1 MLKEKVGYC
10 KIKIMRVQWANIIMK
25 DSYLRDL
32 TEQDCE
38 KIKQL
43 DKKVFSNNK
52 VITKQNFLKNL
63 KEQKQITW
71 Y

>member
-1 MLKEKVGYC
+1 
-10 KIKIMRVQWANIIMK
+10 MK